1 MVKFKEIDLSIE
13 HEVDNPIIVG
23 EMFLFTVGEGDVK
36 RVEIDGEGDDKGVES
51 DGEGDLERV
60 ESVGEDDV
68 RGVQADGE
76 GVSVTGIEVDEYGG
90 VESGG
95 QISLGFT
102 VGEDNDSEVA
112 ADEYA
117 NGVDN
122 VTAASIRE
130 EEDGNETEVWD
141 SDEHESLVGFDEDE
155 EHEDKCRRQ
164 LKFIKNK
171 PKRVVVRCIAY
182 PNCPWRI
189 RTSYS
194 LVVKCL

>member
-1 MVKFKEIDLSIE
+1 
-13 HEVDNPIIVG
+13 
-23 EMFLFTVGEGDVK
+23 MFLFTVGEGDVK

-117 NGVDN
+117 
-122 VTAASIRE
+122 R
-130 EEDGNETEVWD
+130 
-141 SDEHESLVGFDEDE
+141 
-155 EHEDKCRRQ
+155 
-164 LKFIKNK
+164 
-171 PKRVVVRCIAY
+171 
-182 PNCPWRI
+182 RI